1 MLDKWGGKNVL
12 CWRTCPFSG
21 LCTVCSDLER
31 RPVLIIS
38 KVIVTRRENNLIL
51 PLTCSSRVTN
61 GFSQD
66 SRRRSNVSSI
76 FLQML
81 QLGFVMFSVLLK
93 NSLDSGLMWCGT
105 VNCISSTFF
114 LYKKYKTIITI
125 IKKGREEGSAHL
137 FQSLQVVMVYSCLTV
152 EYPPVHR
159 SFVVVDT
166 SLFWVWWWW

>member
-1 MLDKWGGKNVL
+1 M
-12 CWRTCPFSG
+12 
-21 LCTVCSDLER
+21 CSDLER

-93 NSLDSGLMWCGT
+93 NSLDSGLM
-105 VNCISSTFF
+105 
-114 LYKKYKTIITI
+114 
-125 IKKGREEGSAHL
+125 
-137 FQSLQVVMVYSCLTV
+137 
-152 EYPPVHR
+152 
-159 SFVVVDT
+159 
-166 SLFWVWWWW
+166 